1 MNVHKKFESGQNA
14 PHHKIVDGDQRI
26 LDPNQ
31 YGIIG
36 QILHV
41 LADYPTGGPTNSIGV
56 NDDQNKIFVPTLQFS
71 EIGATKVQ
79 RTLNTSRKLNAHN
92 QYSPSIV
99 TLMIEATVTKQG
111 PDSNNSNTPKS
122 TLLQGILKCGTG
134 MANQGTQSGAKLD
147 FGSTLVAP
155 PIELDPR
162 IIFDIAEG
170 TMLSFPAAYFQLDLL
185 YTSVAVDGF
194 ATKGSVLGPN
204 YDVVWSLGYEPQGN
218 SQPVTMTQLAPAQD
232 LASGGIDSTMFFR
245 PKYATHVYFLW
256 TEWLAAHTLLV
267 SFVNANGQ
275 VVWSVTY
282 PGGPLELP
290 PKAIPW
296 PADAV
301 ALAVNQTS
309 GSAYTFFKCVSV
321 LEF

>member
-1 MNVHKKFESGQNA
+1 MNVHKFQSGQNA
-14 PHHKIVDGDQRI
+14 PHHKIVDGDRRL
-26 LDPNQ
+26 LDPDQ
-31 YGIIG
+31 YGMIG

-71 EIGATKVQ
+71 EVGATRVQ

-99 TLMIEATVTKQG
+99 TLMIEATVTKLG
-111 PDSNNSNTPKS
+111 PDSSNANTPKS
-122 TLLQGILKCGTG
+122 TILQGVLKCGTG

-147 FGSTLVAP
+147 FGSTLVAA

-185 YTSVAVDGF
+185 YTSVAADGF

-204 YDVVWSLGYEPQGN
+204 YDVVYSLGYEPQG
-218 SQPVTMTQLAPAQD
+218 SSLPVTMTQLAPAQD
-232 LASGGIDSTMFFR
+232 LASGGIETTMFFR
-245 PKYATHVYFLW
+245 PKYAKEVYFIWQDW
-256 TEWLAAHTLLV
+256 TTTGGLV
-267 SFVNANGQ
+267 LDVVFVNANGQ
-275 VVWSVTY
+275 VVWEVANY
-282 PGGPLELP
+282 PNGALP
-290 PKAIPW
+290 PERLPW

-301 ALAVNQTS
+301 AVGVKQTS
-309 GSAYTFFKCVSV
+309 GSAYEFFKCVSI